1 VISLQKLRAPKPAER
16 NGVATTME
24 VEVAAEPEA
33 TAMEMATDMATGIAM
48 GTVTE
53 TAMGMVMD
61 VVTETVMDV
70 GTEMAMEMVTEMAMC
85 LVVEEVEAEEA
96 PQAVVAEVGVEE
108 EEAVAVGA
116 AAAGVAA
123 AALVEVVVAE
133 VVVDM
138 NFALGSH
145 IIQVLMWRLAF
156 SGHVAST
163 GSQHITTS
171 MLYSF
176 SAGLCA

>member
-1 VISLQKLRAPKPAER
+1 MISLQKLRAPKPAER

-116 AAAGVAA
+116 AAA
-123 AALVEVVVAE
+123 ALVEVVVAE

>member
-1 VISLQKLRAPKPAER
+1 
-16 NGVATTME
+16 ME

-53 TAMGMVMD
+53 TAMEMVMD
-61 VVTETVMDV
+61 VATETAMETVMDV

-116 AAAGVAA
+116 AA

>member
-1 VISLQKLRAPKPAER
+1 
-16 NGVATTME
+16 ME

-108 EEAVAVGA
+108 EEAVAVG
-116 AAAGVAA
+116 GAA

>member
-1 VISLQKLRAPKPAER
+1 
-16 NGVATTME
+16 ME

-61 VVTETVMDV
+61 AVTETAMETVMDV

-116 AAAGVAA
+116 AV
-123 AALVEVVVAE
+123 ALVEVVVAE

-145 IIQVLMWRLAF
+145 IVQVLMWRLSF

>member
-1 VISLQKLRAPKPAER
+1 ML
-16 NGVATTME
+16 
-24 VEVAAEPEA
+24 AAAEA
-33 TAMEMATDMATGIAM
+33 TAMEMVTDMATEIATE
-48 GTVTE
+48 TVTE

-116 AAAGVAA
+116 AAA
-123 AALVEVVVAE
+123 ALVEVVVAE

>member
-1 VISLQKLRAPKPAER
+1 
-16 NGVATTME
+16 ME

-116 AAAGVAA
+116 AAA
-123 AALVEVVVAE
+123 ALVEVVVAE